1 MTCLGREVPRTRVL
15 DIPKD
20 ACPQARSKAPR
31 WRPGKSALCAC
42 RGRAEAEAGRR
53 GGHEAHS
60 SGVGIPGVGPGPP
73 QPAAVKP
80 KAQALQGAPHRPPPV
95 PAGRTLEEPRE
106 LRGTTCPR
114 GGIARISR
122 SNDGAGRGAEDAGPG
137 ALRRR
142 GRRGWEGAGR
152 EVVPGARPRMLAAPA
167 AAAAAA
173 AAALGAAPGLGRS
186 LRAPLGLFA
195 GNGDARSGRG
205 LGRAVPACAA

>member
-1 MTCLGREVPRTRVL
+1 MTCLGREGPRTRVL

-60 SGVGIPGVGPGPP
+60 SGVGIPGEGPGPP
-73 QPAAVKP
+73 RPLSSLKRKHCKALRTAHRRFPQAALR
-80 KAQALQGAPHRPPPV
+80 QNRGSSEALLV
-95 PAGRTLEEPRE
+95 PAEGSL
-106 LRGTTCPR
+106 
-114 GGIARISR
+114 AHR
-122 SNDGAGRGAEDAGPG
+122 SSSDGAGRGAEDAGPG
-137 ALRRR
+137 APRRR

-173 AAALGAAPGLGRS
+173 ALGAAPGLGRS
-186 LRAPLGLFA
+186 LRAPLGPFA
-195 GNGDARSGRG
+195 GDGDARTGRG

>member
-1 MTCLGREVPRTRVL
+1 MSPSKVQSAPVAAGKIRAVCLSGPR
-15 DIPKD
+15 
-20 ACPQARSKAPR
+20 
-31 WRPGKSALCAC
+31 
-42 RGRAEAEAGRR
+42 RGRGWKAGRSR
-53 GGHEAHS
+53 GAFLRSWNPG
-60 SGVGIPGVGPGPP
+60 SGAG
-73 QPAAVKP
+73 AAS
-80 KAQALQGAPHRPPPV
+80 AGGCQAQGASTARRSAPPTAGSCWPH
-95 PAGRTLEEPRE
+95 AGRAAGTQR
-106 LRGTTCPR
+106 TTCPR